1 MPIETTLGL
10 LGILWWLDSSHDRL
24 PAGVQVR
31 FLGHQL
37 SNLLTP
43 IMTQPGR
50 AGKFTKTQKEGADGI
65 PAPSCVF
72 WWALQD
78 SNLRPTDYESAA
90 LTN

>member
-24 PAGVQVR
+24 PADVQVG
-31 FLGHQL
+31 FLGNQL

-65 PAPSCVF
+65 FGSLLCILVGPAGLEP
-72 WWALQD
+72 A
-78 SNLRPTDYESAA
+78 
-90 LTN
+90 TNGL